1 MITLV
6 AGCLT
11 VAACSRGDRHDGGD
25 RGEQPAA
32 EPASATTTPSMA
44 PAEEESLAAGDV
56 RIVTTNGGI
65 DLALI
70 GDSISSGLSPEALR
84 KVREE
89 TDTAKVHGTGFGA
102 DIEKMVKGTVQ
113 GAVGKR
119 MAFPLSEV
127 RAARYDGVVP
137 IGDLPP
143 QAVTALLSEI
153 HRHRSSEDRFDVAVA
168 SWTASGTPAEYEAAG
183 ATWWLE
189 AFQPDTPLET
199 AQRAVE
205 RGPQHTSGG

>member
-1 MITLV
+1 MLDRRTMITLV

-127 RAARYDGVVP
+127 RAARYDGERIVFEWTGEP
-137 IGDLPP
+137 RKIFDNAKIDGKP
-143 QAVTALLSEI
+143 LL
-153 HRHRSSEDRFDVAVA
+153 A
-168 SWTASGTPAEYEAAG
+168 SFA
-183 ATWWLE
+183 
-189 AFQPDTPLET
+189 PDD
-199 AQRAVE
+199 A
-205 RGPQHTSGG
+205 